1 MSVSK
6 EIKNIQQQ
14 IETLKSSLNQ
24 ADQIGLDR
32 LIKDLKN
39 GKNDLKGW
47 NELLDITKDTVDE
60 VANSLSYVAN
70 SFRDSIQE
78 LSKQNSALNE
88 SKSIISKISRK
99 ASEVLSIRKGE
110 QSINKKSIESARE
123 KLGEQERI
131 LKSNLSN
138 IQSQLTSNNLSDKQK
153 DKLQAQADE
162 IGFIINN
169 LDEYKKGLQGVLDTD
184 KKINKQLGFAA
195 QAIGGIDKAM
205 QKLGLP
211 PLGIADALDETK
223 KLGQEAARSGKKFN
237 ALGTFVGKVG
247 KNLGEALTPV
257 NILTAA
263 MGVLVSVGKE
273 VDKQTGDFAKSMNLS
288 YNEALGVRKELT
300 EIGRLSEDSALN
312 TRALGETLG
321 SVNKALGTTGKLSE
335 SDLKTF
341 TKLREQAGMS
351 NEEIMGM
358 QKFSMVMGGDLKK
371 NTVNFQAQA
380 KALSMSKGTA
390 VNVKSLMAD
399 MSKVSSRTKLS
410 IEGGAEGLA
419 TAAVNAKLM
428 GGNLEQVASI
438 ADSLLSFESSISNE
452 LEAELLLGKD
462 INLEKARTAALNND
476 MATVA
481 AEITKQAGTAAEFGA
496 MNRIQQEGL
505 AKAMG
510 MSADQLGD
518 MLFEQE
524 ALKSI
529 GQSLNE
535 EEQKAFDA
543 AKKKYGVEE
552 ASRMLKSQA
561 QGEGLQGLLDQQS
574 AQEEFNMAIE
584 KAKEIFVTIAQDVL
598 PAIKLA
604 MTPILFIIQAISEGI
619 QMFVKGL
626 KEGNPLAIALAG
638 VLGAMAIPA
647 LISAVGAIMSTFA
660 LIPLGVGIPLGVAAV
675 AGMYSMAN
683 KAKSVK
689 DGVIDPKGGIMLSGE
704 KGSIQLDKDDS
715 VVAGTDLFGGKKGGS
730 SQPTQGGGDMSAVIS
745 AINTLS
751 GNLNA
756 IASRP
761 IEVSIDGNKV
771 ITATTD
777 QKPNETGGAI
787 RKNSYQVQ

>member
-1 MSVSK
+1 M
-6 EIKNIQQQ
+6 
-14 IETLKSSLNQ
+14 LN
-24 ADQIGLDR
+24 
-32 LIKDLKN
+32 
-39 GKNDLKGW
+39 
-47 NELLDITKDTVDE
+47 
-60 VANSLSYVAN
+60 
-70 SFRDSIQE
+70 
-78 LSKQNSALNE
+78 
-88 SKSIISKISRK
+88 
-99 ASEVLSIRKGE
+99 
-110 QSINKKSIESARE
+110 
-123 KLGEQERI
+123 
-131 LKSNLSN
+131 
-138 IQSQLTSNNLSDKQK
+138 
-153 DKLQAQADE
+153 
-162 IGFIINN
+162 
-169 LDEYKKGLQGVLDTD
+169 
-184 KKINKQLGFAA
+184 
-195 QAIGGIDKAM
+195 
-205 QKLGLP
+205 
-211 PLGIADALDETK
+211 
-223 KLGQEAARSGKKFN
+223 
-237 ALGTFVGKVG
+237 
-247 KNLGEALTPV
+247 
-257 NILTAA
+257 
-263 MGVLVSVGKE
+263 
-273 VDKQTGDFAKSMNLS
+273 
-288 YNEALGVRKELT
+288 LGVRKELT
-300 EIGRLSEDSALN
+300 EIGRTSASITTFGFFGQDPALN
-312 TRALGETLG
+312 TRALAETLG
-321 SVNKALGTTGKLSE
+321 SINKSLGTTGKLSE
-335 SDLKTF
+335 GDLKTF

-358 QKFSMVMGGDLKK
+358 QKFSMVMGGSLEK

-399 MSKVSSRTKLS
+399 MGKVSSRTKLS

-428 GGNLEQVASI
+428 GGNLDQVASI
-438 ADSLLSFESSISNE
+438 ADSFESSISNE

-510 MSADQLGD
+510 MSADQMGD

-535 EEQKAFDA
+535 EEQKAFDT

-552 ASRMLKSQA
+552 ASRMLKSKA
-561 QGEGLQGLLDQQS
+561 QGEGLEGLLDQQS

-584 KAKEIFVTIAQDVL
+584 KAKEVFVTIAQDIL

-619 QMFVKGL
+619 QVFIKGL
-626 KEGNPLAIALAG
+626 KDGNPLAVALAG
-638 VLGAMAIPA
+638 IMAGMAIPL

-660 LIPLGVGIPLGVAAV
+660 MIPLGIGIPLGIAAV
-675 AGMYSMAN
+675 AGMYSMAT

-689 DGVIDPKGGIMLSGE
+689 DGVIDPKGGIMMSGE

-715 VVAGTDLFGGKKGGS
+715 VVAGTNLFGGKKGGS
-730 SQPTQGGGDMSAVIS
+730 SQPTQGGGDMSTVIN
-745 AINTLS
+745 AINAL
-751 GNLNA
+751 
-756 IASRP
+756 ASRP
-761 IEVSIDGNKV
+761 INVSIDGDKI